1 MQIGID
7 ARSLGPMRTG
17 VGTYLSEILKRWPR
31 DGNPKGIHL
40 YSHRPID
47 FPTPNPFE
55 FHIAHVR
62 WGLPWYLFRSHKM
75 IHSQD
80 PDIFWGAQNLLPH
93 KLSRHIPSII
103 TIHDC
108 VHRLGLAYAPSM
120 LYNSLHRY
128 FLPKA
133 IRRSAKILAVSNFVA
148 DEIRRY
154 HSVAPNQVEV
164 TPLGVARSYFRD
176 QIKIEEIPKIVE
188 RYQIQIPFI
197 LGVGTLEPR
206 KNLKTL
212 LQAFGQLPSNLQNKY
227 QLVLVGK
234 SGWRQSEFK
243 RYLQTIPTVSRV
255 RLTGYVPES
264 DLPPLYASAEMFV
277 FPSLYEGFGLPVLE
291 AMAAGCP
298 VISSNS
304 SSLKE
309 VVGSSGLVLNP
320 HSPAEDWGKA
330 MTRLALSSELRK
342 DLRTRGLNQAKKF
355 SWELCADR
363 TVQIVASIA
372 RSGGGLP

>member
-7 ARSLGPMRTG
+7 ARSLGPTKTG
-17 VGTYLSEILKRWPR
+17 VGTYLSEILKRWPT
-31 DGNPKGIHL
+31 DESPKGIHL

-47 FPTPNPFE
+47 FPSRNRFE
-55 FHIAHVR
+55 LHTAHVR

-93 KLSRHIPSII
+93 KLSRHIPSVI

-108 VHRLGLAYAPSM
+108 VHRLGLGYAPSM

-154 HSVAPNQVEV
+154 YSVSSNLIEV

-176 QIKIEEIPKIVE
+176 QIKVEEIPKILE

-212 LQAFGQLPSNLQNKY
+212 LQAFGQLPSNLQDKY

-234 SGWRQSEFK
+234 SGWRQSEF
-243 RYLQTIPTVSRV
+243 RRFLHTLPSASRV

-264 DLPPLYASAEMFV
+264 DLPLLYASAEMFV

-304 SSLKE
+304 SSLNE
-309 VVGSSGLVLNP
+309 VVGSAGLALSP
-320 HSPAEDWGKA
+320 HSPAGDWSKA
-330 MTRLALSSELRK
+330 MTRLALSSEHRK
-342 DLRTRGLNQAKKF
+342 DLRSRGLDQAKRF
-355 SWELCADR
+355 SWELCTDR
-363 TVQIVASIA
+363 TVEIVKSIA
-372 RSGGGLP
+372 RSGSGLP

>member
-17 VGTYLSEILKRWPR
+17 VGTYLSEILKRWPI
-31 DGNPKGIHL
+31 DGTLKGIHL

-47 FPTPNPFE
+47 FPTSNRVDL
-55 FHIAHVR
+55 HVAHAR

-80 PDIFWGAQNLLPH
+80 PELFWGAQNLLPY

-108 VHRLGLAYAPSM
+108 VHRLGFGYAPSM

-128 FLPKA
+128 FMPKA

-154 HSVAPNQVEV
+154 YSVSPNQIAV
-164 TPLGVARSYFRD
+164 TPLGVARCYFRD
-176 QIKIEEIPKIVE
+176 QITVEDIPEAVE
-188 RYQIQIPFI
+188 RYQIHIPFI

-212 LQAFGQLPSNLQNKY
+212 LQAFGHLPSNLQNKY

-234 SGWRQSEFK
+234 SGWRHREFE
-243 RYLQTIPTVSRV
+243 RYLSSFPSGSRV

-264 DLPPLYASAEMFV
+264 DLRLLYASAEMFV
-277 FPSLYEGFGLPVLE
+277 FPSFYEGFGLPVLE

-298 VISSNS
+298 VISSDS

-309 VVGSSGLVLNP
+309 VVGSAGLALNP
-320 HSPAEDWGKA
+320 LSPAEDWGKA
-330 MTRLALSSELRK
+330 MTRLAHSSELRK
-342 DLRTRGLNQAKKF
+342 NLRLRGLNQAKKF

-363 TVQIVASIA
+363 TVEIVESIA

>member
-17 VGTYLSEILKRWPR
+17 VGTYLSEILKRWPT
-31 DGNPKGIHL
+31 DGNLKGFHL

-47 FPTPNPFE
+47 FLTPEPFE
-55 FHIAHVR
+55 SHVAHAR
-62 WGLPWYLFRSHKM
+62 WGLPWYLFRSHIM
-75 IHSQD
+75 INSHH
-80 PDIFWGAQNLLPH
+80 PDIFWGAQNLLPR
-93 KLSRHIPSII
+93 KLSRNIPSII

-108 VHRLGLAYAPSM
+108 VHRLGFGYAPST

-154 HSVAPNQVEV
+154 YPVSPNQVEV

-176 QIKIEEIPKIVE
+176 QVKVEEIPKILE
-188 RYQIQIPFI
+188 RYQIRSPFI

-212 LQAFGQLPSNLQNKY
+212 LQAFGHLPSSLGNKY

-234 SGWRQSEFK
+234 FGWRQSEFK
-243 RYLQTIPTVSRV
+243 RYLHSFPSASRV
-255 RLTGYVPES
+255 RLTGYVPEP
-264 DLPPLYASAEMFV
+264 DLPFLYTAAEMLV
-277 FPSLYEGFGLPVLE
+277 FPSFYEGFGLPVLE

-298 VISSNS
+298 VISSDS
-304 SSLKE
+304 SSVKE
-309 VVGSSGLVLNP
+309 LVGSAGLAVNP
-320 HSPAEDWGKA
+320 HSPAEEWGKA
-330 MTRLALSSELRK
+330 ISRLAFSSELRE
-342 DLRTRGLNQAKKF
+342 DLRLRGLIQARKF
-355 SWELCADR
+355 SWEVCAGR
-363 TVQIVASIA
+363 TVEIIASIA
-372 RSGGGLP
+372 